1 VNRLREH
8 LSLRLTPGERQD
20 IELAA
25 FICGVPPS
33 RFIRES
39 ASLLAKQAILEHQK
53 ETNDRYRTQTAS
65 NPAACALGG

>member
-1 VNRLREH
+1 MRLREH
-8 LSLRLTPGERQD
+8 LSLRLSPGERQD

-25 FICGVPPS
+25 YICGVPPS

-53 ETNDRYRTQTAS
+53 EINDRYPNKTAS
-65 NPAACALGG
+65 HSATSAIGG

>member
-1 VNRLREH
+1 MRRLREQMA
-8 LSLRLTPGERQD
+8 LRLTPGERQD

-53 ETNDRYRTQTAS
+53 ETNARYSNQTAS
-65 NPAACALGG
+65 NSATSALGG

>member
-1 VNRLREH
+1 MRRLREN

-25 FICGVPPS
+25 MICGVNPS

-39 ASLLAKQAILEHQK
+39 ASLLAKQAIEEHQK
-53 ETNDRYRTQTAS
+53 LLKEKTA
-65 NPAACALGG
+65 

>member
-1 VNRLREH
+1 MRRLREQMA
-8 LSLRLTPGERQD
+8 LRLTPGERQD

-53 ETNDRYRTQTAS
+53 THDYYPNQTAS
-65 NPAACALGG
+65 NPAPCALGG

>member
-1 VNRLREH
+1 VRRLREQMA
-8 LSLRLTPGERQD
+8 LRLTPGERQD

-53 ETNDRYRTQTAS
+53 ETNARYSNQATSNSAAS
-65 NPAACALGG
+65 ALGG